1 MLEKTP
7 AAGWQGK
14 YRRAEYGCSRIL
26 YVRLQRSKYAAAK
39 SENMANSPNQV
50 AHDHLSTSASVAGTL
65 HLAAFASA
73 DSCEGFV
80 ISHETASLSLQVA
93 ALGTSFTAFNS
104 CMMRPRNALSAL
116 TMEHADGHWRGTVR
130 HMRWRVRAM
139 SSARTA
145 AYGQQCSLHTM

>member
-1 MLEKTP
+1 MLQETP

-14 YRRAEYGCSRIL
+14 YRRAEYGRSRSL

-50 AHDHLSTSASVAGTL
+50 ARDHLSTSASVAGTL
-65 HLAAFASA
+65 HLAAFASE
-73 DSCEGFV
+73 DSCEGLV
-80 ISHETASLSLQVA
+80 ISHEIASLCLQVA

-104 CMMRPRNALSAL
+104 CMTRPRKALSAM
-116 TMEHADGHWRGTVR
+116 TMQQAEGQGRGTVR

-139 SSARTA
+139 SSPRTA
-145 AYGQQCSLHTM
+145 AYGQAVNLM